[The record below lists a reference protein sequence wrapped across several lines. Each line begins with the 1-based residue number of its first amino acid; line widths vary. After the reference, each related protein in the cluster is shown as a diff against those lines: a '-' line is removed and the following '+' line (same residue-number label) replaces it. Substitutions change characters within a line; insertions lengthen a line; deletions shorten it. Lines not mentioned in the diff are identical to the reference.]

1 MKRLA
6 PLFLG
11 LFFVA
16 CSNNSSDSSN
26 AVSAD
31 GPTVEVNV
39 TSFDIEKRKTEI
51 ELINR
56 SEENIVDIKGRLLF
70 LGEDGSPLTTATGRP
85 LDSPFQ
91 KQQKPAIV
99 KSMNAT
105 TISLS
110 NKLPEETAS
119 IQLEDIKVT
128 FDSGDS
134 FDIEDKVILDKVL
147 MH

>member
-1 MKRLA
+1 MKRFT

-26 AVSAD
+26 AVSTD
-31 GPTVEVNV
+31 GPKVEANV
-39 TSFDIEKRKTEI
+39 IAFDIENRKTEI

-56 SEENIVDIKGRLLF
+56 SDEPIVNIKGRLLF
-70 LGEDGSPLTTATGRP
+70 LGEDGNSLTTATGRP

-91 KQQKPAIV
+91 KQQKPSIV

-105 TISLS
+105 TLSLS

-119 IQLEDIKVT
+119 IQLEGVEVT
-128 FDSGDS
+128 FESGDEWALNS
-134 FDIEDKVILDKVL
+134 K
-147 MH
+147 